1 MNITQLF
8 KCFAEGNIEV
18 KASLSRRKS
27 ATMTSFEC
35 TRDGDDIVLHATG
48 DGAGAFKYFDLR
60 LHREGSCAVLS
71 VDAETPTTLSSYLS
85 FAPEDAVVLRLR
97 LPEPERIRGYFHEYF
112 CWTHTYCTEAISKI
126 PATTDTFFMR
136 YPDAHAHVYCLCG
149 DNFKCNADGD
159 TLCLS
164 PCTSGIRHLKGA
176 FVTVG
181 VADTPYEACRENFAF
196 ARRTGALRVPLVS
209 ERKMPEFLEGLG
221 WCTWDAFEHDVTEE
235 KICEKLTEL
244 RDKGVPLRWVLIDD
258 GWSTLAEEDE
268 YITSFYSDKKKF
280 PLGLGHCIERIKNEF
295 GIKYVGV
302 WHAFGAYWKGVKEG
316 SELYLEQKEN
326 LVRTPTDFIVPSFDP
341 ERAFAFWDAW
351 YAYLKKCGVD
361 FVKVDNQ
368 TGHSLIAEGS
378 MATAEALRR
387 AHAALE
393 RAAEKYFGSAVI
405 NCMGMG
411 TETVQSRTHSI
422 ISRTSEDYC
431 RDDEGYLDQLTM
443 QDIYIPAW
451 HGELY
456 RSDFDMWWTDLASSP
471 RVGALHALNGAPNY
485 ISDRVGH
492 TDPAP
497 ILPSIEKDGTVRMP
511 DFAVRPTF
519 DCLYDCTPCL
529 KAWNRWGDAFGV
541 FAVNCSSIEMSDE
554 LTLCSIEGATSERGY
569 VAYMYFEKRFE
580 RITDAHAL
588 PFTLGAEAAESIS
601 LYPVCEDE
609 NGEYIMLGSTE
620 RYFGAGAAK
629 LEKTYISTLPLK
641 A

>member
-8 KCFAEGNIEV
+8 KCFADGKIEV
-18 KASLSRRKS
+18 KASLSRRRGT
-27 ATMTSFEC
+27 TMTEFEC
-35 TRDGDDIVLHATG
+35 TRDGDDIVLRATG
-48 DGAGAFKYFDLR
+48 DGAGAFEYFILK
-60 LHREGSCAVLS
+60 LHREGECAVLS
-71 VDAETPTTLSSYLS
+71 VDAETPTALSSYLS
-85 FAPEDAVVLRLR
+85 FSPEDALVIRLN
-97 LPEPERIRGYFHEYF
+97 LPEPERLRGYYHEYF
-112 CWTHTYCTEAISKI
+112 CWTHTYCVDSFSKL
-126 PATTDTFFMR
+126 PATTDTYFAR
-136 YPDAHAHVYCLCG
+136 YGDSHAHVYCLCG

-164 PCTSGIRHLKGA
+164 PCTSGIRHISGA
-176 FVTVG
+176 FLTVG
-181 VADTPYEACRENFAF
+181 ISDSPYEACRSNFAF

-221 WCTWDAFEHDVTEE
+221 WCTWDAFEHDVTED

-244 RDKGVPLRWVLIDD
+244 RDKGVPIRWVLIDD
-258 GWSTLAEEDE
+258 GWLSIAEEDE
-268 YITSFYSDKKKF
+268 YIVSFYSDKKKF

-302 WHAFGAYWKGVKEG
+302 WHGFGAYWKGVKEG
-316 SELYLEQKEN
+316 SELYLAQREN
-326 LVRTPTDFIVPSFDP
+326 LVHTPTGFIVPSFET

-351 YAYLKKCGVD
+351 YGYLSECGVD

-393 RAAEKYFGSAVI
+393 AAAEKHFGSAVI

-411 TETVQSRTHSI
+411 TENVQARPLSA

-431 RDDEGYLDQLTM
+431 RDDSGYLDELTM

-456 RSDFDMWWTDLASSP
+456 RSDFDMWWTSLESSP
-471 RVGALHALNGAPNY
+471 RVAALHALNGAPNY
-485 ISDRVGH
+485 ISDRVGC
-492 TDPAP
+492 TAP
-497 ILPSIEKDGTVRMP
+497 EVLLPCAEADGTVRMP
-511 DFAVRPTF
+511 DFAVRPTL
-519 DCLYDCTPCL
+519 DCLYDCTPCI

-541 FAVNCSSIEMSDE
+541 FVVNCSTVELSDA
-554 LTLCSIEGATSERGY
+554 LSLSAIEGATAERGY
-569 VAYMYFEKRFE
+569 VAYMYFAKRFA
-580 RITDAHAL
+580 RVTDGTPL
-588 PFTLGAEAAESIS
+588 PFALGSEEAESIS

-609 NGEYIMLGSTE
+609 HGEYIMLGSTE
-620 RYFGAGAAK
+620 RYLGAGAAV
-629 LEKTYISTLPLK
+629 LEKTYISTLV
-641 A
+641 